1 MRSSSPLRCWED
13 TKVKAMLLFRAR
25 WALLGAL
32 AVGVGLAVYQLDPY
46 TRSRAMGAVLT
57 WLAVNWAI
65 ALPWGLC
72 GVLAL
77 LWRRQLRLAARWREA
92 VDYWILQYDE
102 ATRPAVAAKRATAG
116 QQQPRP
122 RSKVGAGRRV

>member
-1 MRSSSPLRCWED
+1 M
-13 TKVKAMLLFRAR
+13 VAMLVFRAR

>member
-25 WALLGAL
+25 YILLGAL
-32 AVGVGLAVYQLDPY
+32 AVGALGAAVQLDPA
-46 TRSRAMGAVLT
+46 TRSRALAAVLT
-57 WLAVNWAI
+57 WLAGAWWIV
-65 ALPWGLC
+65 LPWGLC
-72 GVLAL
+72 GVLLL

-92 VDYWILQYDE
+92 SQYWLGEYDR
-102 ATRPAVAAKRATAG
+102 AIRMPAAR

>member
-1 MRSSSPLRCWED
+1 MIAL
-13 TKVKAMLLFRAR
+13 LLFRAR

-32 AVGVGLAVYQLDPY
+32 AVGVALAIGVMDPL
-46 TRSRAMGAVLT
+46 TRAHAVAAVLT
-57 WLAVNWAI
+57 WLAGAWWIV
-65 ALPWGLC
+65 LPWGLC
-72 GVLAL
+72 GVLLL

-92 VDYWILQYDE
+92 SQYWLGEYDR
-102 ATRPAVAAKRATAG
+102 AIRMPAAR

>member
-1 MRSSSPLRCWED
+1 M
-13 TKVKAMLLFRAR
+13 VAMLVFRAR

-57 WLAVNWAI
+57 WLAACWWVV
-65 ALPWGLC
+65 LPWGLC
-72 GVLAL
+72 GVLLL

-92 VDYWILQYDE
+92 SQYWLGEYDR
-102 ATRPAVAAKRATAG
+102 AIRMPAAR